1 MKEGRIPHVIK
12 PKQTNYLLLHSL
24 TVKTLRSWR
33 WWTLFTAATATI
45 YWRQIPTSIWAG
57 VQLLRVGSPRKP
69 WRWASMVSLGILSL
83 LLLFHSVRRNVQDL
97 WFWRGKKMR
106 VRKLKLDQPRKLHE
120 IIKGE
125 KTTNWDSCHAWWW
138 CQQEYKW
145 QSPPLFHND
154 KIFSD

>member
-24 TVKTLRSWR
+24 TVKTLRSCR
-33 WWTLFTAATATI
+33 WWTLFTAATAAI

-57 VQLLRVGSPRKP
+57 VQLLWVGSPRKP
-69 WRWASMVSLGILSL
+69 WRWASMVTLRILSL
-83 LLLFHSVRRNVQDL
+83 LFFFTTCNVKDL
-97 WFWRGKKMR
+97 WFCEKKMG
-106 VRKLKLDQPRKLHE
+106 VRKFLKLDQPLKLHGK
-120 IIKGE
+120 IKGE
-125 KTTNWDSCHAWWW
+125 KTTNWDSCPAWWW